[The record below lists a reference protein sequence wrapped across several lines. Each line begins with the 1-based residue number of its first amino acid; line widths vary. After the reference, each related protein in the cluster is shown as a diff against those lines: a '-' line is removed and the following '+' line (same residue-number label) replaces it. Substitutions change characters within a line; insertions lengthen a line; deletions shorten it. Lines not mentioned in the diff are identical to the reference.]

1 VVERLPSKQEALNLN
16 PSTSVGREPSLDDC
30 TYMKCPK
37 KASLWRPKVE
47 QWLLE
52 AMAILEEAGE

>member
-1 VVERLPSKQEALNLN
+1 
-16 PSTSVGREPSLDDC
+16 
-30 TYMKCPK
+30 MKCPK